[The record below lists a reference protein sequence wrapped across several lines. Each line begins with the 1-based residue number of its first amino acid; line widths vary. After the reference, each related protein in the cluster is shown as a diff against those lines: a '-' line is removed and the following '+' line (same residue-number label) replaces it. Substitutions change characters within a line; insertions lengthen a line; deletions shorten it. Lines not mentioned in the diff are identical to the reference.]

1 MKTLIIGVDG
11 LLGSY
16 WNKKFKDLFPQGE
29 IVGTSRKHQNQSS
42 NLFLDLNKVDLT
54 KFSQILDQNKPQ
66 VVAYLVG
73 LTSVEDCESKK
84 SEADLMNTAIPAQM
98 AEICKKNDIQFVY
111 ISTDHLYANKQ
122 KMFTEEDPT
131 DLVNY
136 YAFSKKAAEDL
147 ILQKNNKALILRTNF
162 YGKSLAIKPSFTDW
176 IESNSLSKNEISIAN
191 DVYFNPVYMG
201 DLVTATY
208 ELLARKCFGIYN
220 VASDEKISKYEF
232 AVQYLKAMNIE
243 TKYIKPFSIAEKPKA
258 VVRPQCMTLSNEKIK
273 KTINYQFG
281 SVISGFQKLKK
292 ESQQEIK
299 LEIKLESTVKSMI
312 HYGQHSID
320 QSDIDAVVSVL
331 KSSSLTQGPEI
342 EKFEKAVADLVGAK
356 YAVAVMNWTAGIHI
370 SCEALGLGAGDYM
383 VTSPLTFCASSN
395 GALYC
400 KANPLFA
407 DIDPETLNINP
418 AKIDELLRKNNK
430 IKIIMPV
437 HFAGLACDMKEIH
450 QIAQKYNVKVVEDAA
465 HAIGGKYTDG
475 SMIGNCKYSDIVG
488 FSFHPVKNIACGEGG
503 LMTTNNFDV
512 YKTLLRLR
520 SHGINKL
527 DDMLISSEA
536 LTNGQRNQWYHE
548 MQSLGYNYRMTE
560 MQAVLGTSQLKKIDQ
575 FLNRRIAIAERYE
588 SEFKDLKNLTIPQ
601 FGHRKSSGNHLFVVR
616 VQFDKLG
623 KTRYQVIEELKVLG
637 IQGHVHYLPV
647 PMMPYYREN
656 FDIGLDSY
664 KEALSYYKEALTL
677 PLYPAMTDDQ
687 VKQVIQAVKKVIG

>member
-29 IVGTSRKHQNQSS
+29 IVGTSRKQENNQY
-42 NLFLDLNKVDLT
+42 FLDLSSSHLS
-54 KFSQILDQNKPQ
+54 KFNQIIDSEKPE

-73 LTSVEDCESKK
+73 LTNVEDCEKHK
-84 SEADLMNTAIPAQM
+84 EEADLMNTVIPAQM

-111 ISTDHLYANKQ
+111 ISTDHLYSNKQ
-122 KMFTEEDPT
+122 QMFTENDPT

-136 YAFSKKAAEDL
+136 YAFTKKKAEEL
-147 ILQKNNKALILRTNF
+147 ILQKNSKALILRTNF
-162 YGKSLAIKPSFTDW
+162 YGKSIASKPSFTDW
-176 IESNSLSKNEISIAN
+176 IEANSLAKNEISIAN

-201 DLVTATY
+201 DLVTVAY
-208 ELLARKCFGIYN
+208 ELLAKKCFGIYN
-220 VASDEKISKYEF
+220 VASDEKISKYDF
-232 AVQYLKAMNIE
+232 AIQYLKSMNIE
-243 TKYIKPFSIAEKPKA
+243 TKYIKSFSIAERPKA
-258 VVRPQCMTLSNEKIK
+258 VARPQCMTLSNEKIK
-273 KTINYQFG
+273 KAINYQFG
-281 SVISGFQKLKK
+281 SVASGFDKLKK
-292 ESQQEIK
+292 ENQK
-299 LEIKLESTVKSMI
+299 ESTVKSMI

-320 QSDIDAVVSVL
+320 QTDIDAVVNVL
-331 KSSSLTQGPEI
+331 KGSYLTQGPEI
-342 EKFEKAVADLVGAK
+342 EKFEKSVADLVGAK

-450 QIAQKYNVKVVEDAA
+450 QIAQKYNVKVIEDAA
-465 HAIGGKYTDG
+465 HAIGGKYADG

-503 LMTTNNFDV
+503 LMTTNNHGV
-512 YKTLLRLR
+512 YKKLLRLR

-527 DDMLISSEA
+527 DDMLIGSEA

-560 MQAVLGTSQLKKIDQ
+560 MQAALGTSQLKKINQ
-575 FLNRRIAIAERYE
+575 FLGRRIAIAERYE

-616 VQFDKLG
+616 VQFEKLG
-623 KTRYQVIEELKVLG
+623 KTRYQVIEELKKLD

>member
-29 IVGTSRKHQNQSS
+29 IVGTSRKDQNQSS
-42 NLFLDLNKVDLT
+42 NLFLDLNKVDLA
-54 KFSQILDQNKPQ
+54 KFNKILDQHKPQ
-66 VVAYLVG
+66 VVVYLVG
-73 LTSVEDCESKK
+73 LTSVEDCESEKA
-84 SEADLMNTAIPAQM
+84 EADLMNTVIPAQM
-98 AEICKKNDIQFVY
+98 AEVCKKNDIQFIY

-131 DLVNY
+131 DLVNH

-162 YGKSLAIKPSFTDW
+162 YGKSLANKPSFTDW
-176 IESNSLSKNEISIAN
+176 IESNSRSKNEISIAG

-201 DLVTATY
+201 DLVAAAY
-208 ELLARKCFGIYN
+208 ELLAKKCSGIFN
-220 VASDEKISKYEF
+220 VASDGKISKYDF
-232 AVQYLKAMNIE
+232 AIQYLKSMNLE
-243 TKYIKPFSIAEKPKA
+243 TKYIKPFLIAEKPKA
-258 VVRPQCMTLSNEKIK
+258 VTRPQCMTLSNEKIK
-273 KTINYQFG
+273 KAINYQFG
-281 SVISGFQKLKK
+281 SVVSGFDKLKK
-292 ESQQEIK
+292 ESQQE
-299 LEIKLESTVKSMI
+299 SMVKSMI
-312 HYGQHSID
+312 NYGQHSID
-320 QSDIDAVVSVL
+320 QSDIDAVVNVL
-331 KSSSLTQGPEI
+331 KGSYLTQGPEI
-342 EKFEKAVADLVGAK
+342 EKFEKAVCDLVGAK

-370 SCEALGLGAGDYM
+370 SCEALGLGSSDYM

-418 AKIDELLRKNNK
+418 AQIDELLRKNNK

-450 QIAQKYNVKVVEDAA
+450 QIAQKYNVKVIEDAA
-465 HAIGGKYTDG
+465 HAIGGKYADG

-503 LMTTNNFDV
+503 LMTTNNPDV
-512 YKTLLRLR
+512 YRKLLRLR

-527 DDMLISSEA
+527 DDQLISDEA

-548 MQSLGYNYRMTE
+548 MQSLGYNYRMTD
-560 MQAVLGTSQLKKIDQ
+560 MQAALGRSQLNKINH
-575 FLNRRIAIAERYE
+575 FLSRRIMIAEKYE
-588 SEFKDLKNLTIPQ
+588 AEFNGLKNLTIPQ

-616 VQFDKLG
+616 VQFEKME
-623 KTRYQVIEELKVLG
+623 KTRHQVIEELKSMG

-647 PMMPYYREN
+647 PMMPYYRDN
-656 FDIGLDSY
+656 FDISLDSY
-664 KEALSYYKEALTL
+664 KEALNYYREALTL
-677 PLYPAMTDDQ
+677 PLYPAMTNDQ
-687 VKQVIQAVKKVIG
+687 VRQVVESVKKVIG

>member
-1 MKTLIIGVDG
+1 MKTLIVGVDG

-16 WNKKFKDLFPQGE
+16 WKKKFKDLYPQSE
-29 IVGTSRKHQNQSS
+29 IAGTSRKDPSS
-42 NLFLDLNKVDLT
+42 NLFLDLAGEDLS
-54 KFSQILDQNKPQ
+54 KFSQILGQFKPQ
-66 VVAYLVG
+66 VVVYLVG
-73 LTSVEDCESKK
+73 LTNVEDCESKK
-84 SEADLMNTAIPAQM
+84 AEADRMNTLIPAQM
-98 AEICKKNDIQFVY
+98 AELCKKNNVQFLY

-131 DLVNY
+131 ELVNY
-136 YAFSKKAAEDL
+136 YAKTKKAAEDI
-147 ILQKNNKALILRTNF
+147 ILKKNDKALILRTNF
-162 YGKSLAIKPSFTDW
+162 YGKSLAQKPSFTDW
-176 IESNSLSKNEISIAN
+176 IEKNSLAKNEIAMAH

-201 DLVTATY
+201 DLVTAAY
-208 ELLARKCFGIYN
+208 KLLTQNCSGIFN
-220 VASDEKISKYEF
+220 VSSDEKISKYEF
-232 AVQYLKAMNIE
+232 AVQYLKTMNLDS
-243 TKYIKPFSIAEKPKA
+243 KYIKPYSMAEKPKA
-258 VVRPQCMTLSNEKIK
+258 VIRPQCMTLSNEKIK
-273 KTINYQFG
+273 KTINYPFG
-281 SVISGFQKLKK
+281 SISSGFEKLKK
-292 ESQQEIK
+292 EIKQEIK
-299 LEIKLESTVKSMI
+299 PESMVKSMI

-331 KSSSLTQGPEI
+331 KSPSLTQGPEI

-383 VTSPLTFCASSN
+383 VTTPLTFCASSN

-407 DIDPETLNINP
+407 DIDPETLNISP

-437 HFAGLACDMKEIH
+437 HFAGLACDMKEIQ
-450 QIAQKYNVKVVEDAA
+450 QIAKKYNVKVIEDAA
-465 HAIGGKYTDG
+465 HAIGGKYADG

-503 LMTTNNFDV
+503 LMTTNDHDT
-512 YKTLLRLR
+512 YRKLLRLR

-536 LTNGQRNQWYHE
+536 LTDGHRNQWYHE

-560 MQAVLGTSQLKKIDQ
+560 MQAALGTSQLKKINQ
-575 FLNRRIAIAERYE
+575 FLNRRITIAETYE
-588 SEFKDLKNLTIPQ
+588 AEFKDFKNLTVPQ

-623 KTRYQVIEELKVLG
+623 KTRYQVIEELKALG

-687 VKQVIQAVKKVIG
+687 VKQVIKAVKKVIG